1 MRLIKAFAVWA
12 ALLLVASALH
22 FNAAL
27 AQTTAG
33 ADSKP
38 LSNRHLMVPPRNA
51 DGTIRVTPFLEDP
64 LLWARD
70 EQQNFYASMA
80 GALRGVNSDHPIS
93 AAITLLFISFAYGVF
108 HAAGPGHGKAVI
120 SGWLLATESQLRRGI
135 LLAFMSAM
143 LQAFVAIAV
152 VSAVLLLLNGAA
164 TAAKSAATLLE
175 AASYLMIAAMGLY
188 LMWTGL
194 GPILSRTK
202 MRPLFIGQ
210 TAPAT
215 VGTGHHFEI
224 VNPRSPIIVSASH
237 VHGPDCGC
245 DHTHL
250 PDAKAVSGD
259 WSWRKATSLTLAVG
273 LRPCTGA
280 ILVLLFAN
288 TLGIY
293 WAGVAATF
301 VMGFGTFIT
310 VSVIAAIAVYSRR
323 LTTQMMQRDSR
334 WLARLELLFRIGAGS
349 AIFALGAM
357 MSLAMASGSGPA
369 GM

>member
-1 MRLIKAFAVWA
+1 MRLIKSLTVWI
-12 ALLLVASALH
+12 ALLLLASAFH
-22 FNAAL
+22 FSTVQ
-27 AQTTAG
+27 AQTTTA

-64 LLWARD
+64 VLWARD

-80 GALRGVNSDHPIS
+80 GALRGVNSEHPTS
-93 AAITLLFISFAYGVF
+93 AAITLLLISFAYGVF

-120 SGWLLATESQLRRGI
+120 SGWLLATESQLRRGV

-152 VSAVLLLLNGAA
+152 VSTVLLLLNGAA
-164 TAAKSAATLLE
+164 TAAKSAATWLE
-175 AASYLMIAAMGLY
+175 VASYLMIAAMGLY
-188 LMWTGL
+188 LLWTGL
-194 GPILSRTK
+194 RPILAK
-202 MRPLFIGQ
+202 MRTRPWRSNHLGAA
-210 TAPAT
+210 TA
-215 VGTGHHFEI
+215 GTGHHFEI
-224 VNPRSPIIVSASH
+224 INPRPQFALSSDH

-245 DHTHL
+245 DHAHL

-259 WSWRKATSLTLAVG
+259 WSWHKAASLTLAVG

-293 WAGVAATF
+293 WAGILSTF
-301 VMGFGTFIT
+301 VMGLGTFIT
-310 VSVIAAIAVYSRR
+310 VSVIAGIAVYSRR
-323 LTTQMMQRDSR
+323 LATQMMQRDSR
-334 WLARLELLFRIGAGS
+334 WLARLELALRICGGT
-349 AIFALGAM
+349 AIFTMGAL
-357 MSLAMASGSGPA
+357 MSMATGGGPT

>member
-1 MRLIKAFAVWA
+1 MRLIKAFAVVITLFLMTA
-12 ALLLVASALH
+12 ALQFSTVE
-22 FNAAL
+22 
-27 AQTTAG
+27 AQTTATT
-33 ADSKP
+33 DSKP

-80 GALRGVNSDHPIS
+80 GALRGVNSSHAMS
-93 AAITLLFISFAYGVF
+93 AAITLVLISFAYGVL
-108 HAAGPGHGKAVI
+108 HAAGPGHGKVVI

-152 VSAVLLLLNGAA
+152 VSAVLLLLDGAA

-194 GPILSRTK
+194 GPILSRIK
-202 MRPLFIGQ
+202 MRPLFSGQ
-210 TAPAT
+210 TAPAIA
-215 VGTGHHFEI
+215 GTGHHFEI
-224 VNPRSPIIVSASH
+224 VNPRPPITVSANH

-245 DHTHL
+245 DHAHL

-259 WSWRKATSLTLAVG
+259 WSWRKAASLTLAVG

-293 WAGVAATF
+293 WAGVASTF
-301 VMGFGTFIT
+301 VMGLGTFIT

-323 LTTQMMQRDSR
+323 LATQMMERDSR
-334 WLARLELLFRIGAGS
+334 WLARLELVLRIGGGS

-357 MSLAMASGSGPA
+357 MSLAMATGNGPT

>member
-1 MRLIKAFAVWA
+1 MRLVRAFAIFA
-12 ALLLVASALH
+12 SLLMLLGALQLASAQ
-22 FNAAL
+22 
-27 AQTTAG
+27 AQTPSGT
-33 ADSKP
+33 DTKP

-70 EQQNFYASMA
+70 EQQNYYASMS
-80 GALRGVNSDHPIS
+80 GALRGVNSDHPTS
-93 AAITLLFISFAYGVF
+93 AAITLLLISFAYGVF

-120 SGWLLATESQLRRGI
+120 SGWLLATESQLRRGV

-164 TAAKSAATLLE
+164 TAAKSAAIWLE
-175 AASYLMIAAMGLY
+175 AASYLMIAVMGLY

-194 GPILSRTK
+194 RPILAK
-202 MRPLFIGQ
+202 MRTRPWRSSQLVAATAGIGHQ
-210 TAPAT
+210 
-215 VGTGHHFEI
+215 FQI
-224 VNPRSPIIVSASH
+224 VNLRLPIVAASNH
-237 VHGPDCGC
+237 IHGPDCDCG
-245 DHTHL
+245 HAHL
-250 PDAKAVSGD
+250 PNVKEVSGD
-259 WSWRKATSLTLAVG
+259 WSWRKAASITLAVG

-293 WAGVAATF
+293 WAGVLSTF
-301 VMGFGTFIT
+301 IMGLGTFIT
-310 VSVIAAIAVYSRR
+310 VSVIAGIAVYSRQ
-323 LTTQMMQRDSR
+323 LAMQMLQRDSR
-334 WLARLELLFRIGAGS
+334 WLSRLELALRIGGGVL
-349 AIFALGAM
+349 IFALGAL
-357 MSLAMASGSGPA
+357 MSLAMAIGSGPS

>member
-1 MRLIKAFAVWA
+1 MLLG
-12 ALLLVASALH
+12 ALQLSSAQ
-22 FNAAL
+22 
-27 AQTTAG
+27 AQTTSG

-70 EQQNFYASMA
+70 EQQNYYASMS
-80 GALRGVNSDHPIS
+80 GALRGVNSDHPTS
-93 AAITLLFISFAYGVF
+93 AAITLLLISFAYGVF

-120 SGWLLATESQLRRGI
+120 SGWLLATESQLRRGV

-164 TAAKSAATLLE
+164 TAAKSAATWLE
-175 AASYLMIAAMGLY
+175 AASYLMIAIMGLY
-188 LMWTGL
+188 LLWTGL
-194 GPILSRTK
+194 RLVLAKIRT
-202 MRPLFIGQ
+202 RPWRSSQL
-210 TAPAT
+210 AAAT
-215 VGTGHHFEI
+215 VGIDHHFEI
-224 VNPRSPIIVSASH
+224 VNPRLPSISAANH
-237 VHGPDCGC
+237 IHGPDCGC
-245 DHTHL
+245 DHAHL
-250 PDAKAVSGD
+250 PDARAVSGD
-259 WSWRKATSLTLAVG
+259 WSWRKAASITLAVG

-293 WAGVAATF
+293 WAGVLSTF
-301 VMGFGTFIT
+301 VMGLGTFIT
-310 VSVIAAIAVYSRR
+310 VSVIAGIAVYSRQ
-323 LTTQMMQRDSR
+323 LATQMMQRDSR
-334 WLARLELLFRIGAGS
+334 WLARLEIALRIGGGV
-349 AIFALGAM
+349 AIFTLGAL
-357 MSLAMASGSGPA
+357 MSLAMASGNGPT